1 MHLNLAPSSQNNFL
15 SLRKCLMTIAS
26 LFTAKNSINHRHA
39 LARKLTHRDFPKGAY
54 LLVRPHKRAFDNS
67 INEDNYEEV
76 GNEILTEDLQGR
88 QNHKNR
94 HSYRFRRTTSEHII
108 EHCCSKAN
116 IDVCGRYFC
125 H

>member
-1 MHLNLAPSSQNNFL
+1 
-15 SLRKCLMTIAS
+15 MTISS
-26 LFTAKNSINHRHA
+26 LFTAKNSIHHRHA

-54 LLVRPHKRAFDNS
+54 LLIKPHKKVYDNS
-67 INEDNYEEV
+67 INEVYPEDAQA
-76 GNEILTEDLQGR
+76 NEILTEDMKGNSK
-88 QNHKNR
+88 NHKNR
-94 HSYRFRRTTSEHII
+94 HSFRFTRSTVDTFTI